1 MKRSRCF
8 SPKLKLGHFIAL
20 AAGILGLAAP
30 TSAFT
35 PYRLILQAARS
46 PENPMAFVEDKR
58 LKTKM
63 RRALLVAEPESAL
76 TVEPYV
82 AGGHGYLIGWVKDRA
97 ERQRLEDAVRGV
109 QGLISLAIYMPTR
122 PTGAQTPSRTAEL
135 KLEASVR
142 LALRSEMGAETTN
155 IDVRILGNHA
165 ILIGVLGSS
174 AEIEQAAK
182 TARQTSGVGGVTSF
196 LSIPLS
202 GDAKRIGILR

>member
-1 MKRSRCF
+1 
-8 SPKLKLGHFIAL
+8 
-20 AAGILGLAAP
+20 
-30 TSAFT
+30 
-35 PYRLILQAARS
+35 
-46 PENPMAFVEDKR
+46 MAFVEDKR

-63 RRALLVAEPESAL
+63 RRALLLAEPETAL

-142 LALRSEMGAETTN
+142 LALRTEMGAETTN

-182 TARQTSGVGGVTSF
+182 TARQTTGVGGVTSF